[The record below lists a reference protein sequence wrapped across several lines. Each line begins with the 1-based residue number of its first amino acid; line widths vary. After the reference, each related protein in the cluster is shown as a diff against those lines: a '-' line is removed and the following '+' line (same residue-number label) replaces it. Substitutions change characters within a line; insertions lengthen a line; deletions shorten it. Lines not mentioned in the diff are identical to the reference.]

1 MSINTMSSDD
11 FRALADLLFPDVTQ
25 TRAEIEA
32 QYPPR
37 TLPDG
42 AWVSRFA
49 PSPTGFIH
57 LGGVFAGLLNKM
69 LTKTTDGVYILRI
82 EDTDQNREI
91 ERGTEQII
99 EAFAKVDLIPDEGP
113 VTIDPITQEGDY
125 GPYIQ
130 SQRFDM
136 YQVFIKDM
144 VARGGAYPC
153 FMTSEEL
160 DSIREQQQ
168 KENGRPGIFGVWARS
183 RNLSLDDIKQ
193 RLDNGDE
200 FVIRIKAPMA
210 SDAKVAVEDKIRER
224 LEFPVNDID
233 AVLLK
238 SDRFPTYHFAHVV
251 DDYLMRINLILRAD
265 EWIPSIPLHVQ
276 IHELLDIPLPTYAH
290 IAPIAKMEGNSRRK
304 LSKRKD
310 AEAAMSYYYEAGYPQ
325 TAILEYL
332 LNLANST
339 FEEWR
344 NENPQAPY
352 TDFPFEI
359 DRLGRASALFDME
372 KLTSVS
378 KEIIANYTAKEVYE
392 QVLAWAKDYQSES
405 VPILKANEDYS
416 IRVFDIERGGDNPR
430 KDLAKWDEFETYYG
444 VFFDQLFER
453 YVPEGYADIPD
464 LKKED
469 LLDLLAYL
477 IDTTAQTFNE
487 DKDAWLQRMRDYAA
501 ENGYAKRRKD
511 YQKNPEDYK
520 GWFGDI
526 MMAFRVAL
534 TGKTQTP
541 DLYEMVRTM
550 GEGRVL
556 SRFTSARDYF
566 ASHA

>member
-1 MSINTMSSDD
+1 MSINSMSSDD
-11 FRALADLLFPDVTQ
+11 FRVLADLLFPDVSQ

-32 QYPPR
+32 QYPAR
-37 TLPDG
+37 NLADG

-57 LGGVFAGLLNKM
+57 LGGVFAGLLNRM
-69 LTKTTDGVYILRI
+69 LTTTTDGVYILRI

-99 EAFAKVDLIPDEGP
+99 EAFSKVNLLPDEGP
-113 VTIDPITQEGDY
+113 VSTDPITQRGDY
-125 GPYIQ
+125 APYIQ
-130 SQRFDM
+130 SQRFDL

-168 KENGRPGIFGVWARS
+168 KDNSRPGIFGEWARS
-183 RNLSLDDIKQ
+183 RKLSLDDIKQ
-193 RLDNGDE
+193 RLANGDE
-200 FVIRIKAPMA
+200 FVIRINAPIV

-251 DDYLMRINLILRAD
+251 DDYLMRINLVLRAD

-276 IHELLDIPLPTYAH
+276 IHELLDLPLPLYAH
-290 IAPIAKMEGNSRRK
+290 IAPIAKMEGTSRRK

-310 AEAAMSYYYEAGYPQ
+310 AESAMSYYYENGYPQ

-344 NENPQAPY
+344 NENPQLPY
-352 TDFPFEI
+352 IEFPFEI
-359 DRLGRASALFDME
+359 DRLGRSSALFDME

-378 KEIIANYTAKEVYE
+378 KEIIANYSAKEVYTQILE
-392 QVLAWAKDYQSES
+392 WAKDYKSELAD
-405 VPILKANEDYS
+405 ILTADEAYS
-416 IRVFDIERGGDNPR
+416 IRVFDIERGGEKPR
-430 KDLAKWDEFETYYG
+430 KDLAKWDEVETYYG
-444 VFFDQLFER
+444 VFFDQLFEQ
-453 YVPEGYADIPD
+453 YVPEGYADMPD
-464 LKKED
+464 LKQED
-469 LLDLLAYL
+469 LLDLLDYL
-477 IDTTAQTFNE
+477 IETTAQTFSE
-487 DKDAWLQRMRDYAA
+487 DKDAWLQRLRDYTD

-511 YQKNPEDYK
+511 YKKNPDDFK

-541 DLYEMVRTM
+541 DLYEMVLTM
-550 GEGRVL
+550 GEERVL
-556 SRFTSARDYF
+556 KRFISARDYL
-566 ASHA
+566 ASKA